1 MDAHK
6 EVKDETEIALAAVK
20 SLREQV
26 GRVFEQHLS
35 ALEENS
41 RQSSELGGSLPLK
54 NGSLFASANG
64 SAYEAA
70 KVFSLRESPLTVLF
84 KSSHIRTIYHI
95 CLASVTLLAMNLI
108 IQELITRGS
117 LKLEIDLLCW
127 FFGKFPFMVITWIL
141 MFCGVMF
148 FVYPGYYVWSCFTS
162 SVGRPNYIAAL
173 AYLSWIAAFIFLPIH
188 FIFRF
193 DLPIGSSALIVCE
206 QVRFIMKVHSF
217 VRENYTRSVEY
228 KRRRYSQDKNEK
240 DIKNACP
247 TLKNFIYFLFAP
259 TLIYR
264 NVYPSHDH
272 VSWSSFLLSAFG
284 CVLPASMSYL
294 LAFYAVLHS
303 WMNAFAEMLRF
314 GDRMFYMDWWNCTTM
329 PSFYRKWNCIVYDW
343 LHAYV
348 YQDIC
353 ALLGGSRKIIAKMAV
368 FLLSAVVH
376 EYILT
381 ISLRLFNPVLFV
393 EFFFGAGPV
402 GVMLLMRSTKGSK
415 WNFCLWL
422 MIMLGNGIL
431 YCAYCREW
439 YARQNCACAQTNSL
453 DFLLPCSWTCSSASV
468 NVRHT

>member
-264 NVYPSHDH
+264 NVYPRTSYVRWRLVAKHFMEILACIFYSHH
-272 VSWSSFLLSAFG
+272 
-284 CVLPASMSYL
+284 
-294 LAFYAVLHS
+294 
-303 WMNAFAEMLRF
+303 
-314 GDRMFYMDWWNCTTM
+314 
-329 PSFYRKWNCIVYDW
+329 
-343 LHAYV
+343 
-348 YQDIC
+348 
-353 ALLGGSRKIIAKMAV
+353 
-368 FLLSAVVH
+368 
-376 EYILT
+376 
-381 ISLRLFNPVLFV
+381 LFV
-393 EFFFGAGPV
+393 YFCMPLFKV
-402 GVMLLMRSTKGSK
+402 ST
-415 WNFCLWL
+415 
-422 MIMLGNGIL
+422 IL
-431 YCAYCREW
+431 
-439 YARQNCACAQTNSL
+439 
-453 DFLLPCSWTCSSASV
+453 
-468 NVRHT
+468 